1 MQVKVEN
8 PSDQPKKRVQLLET
22 ETTTGDDTK
31 GVKEAPKKRGRPKK
45 VIAETVTKA
54 APKIEEPE
62 SSTIKQDSI
71 DSKGNEQD
79 DPCPVCFEQPL
90 HPVKLPC
97 GHTYC
102 FLCAKGLCES
112 NIMSNAGTCSLCRS
126 VIPPHFFRHPQVHA
140 DQDVKA
146 KGNFFWYYE
155 GRNGWW
161 RFDERNN
168 ADLESSYQEGK
179 EMVHFLIC
187 GNMYVIDFKN
197 MVQYR
202 LDMTGRVRSIK
213 RECSEIAAKGVA
225 GLVSS
230 K

>member
-1 MQVKVEN
+1 MQIEVSHPN
-8 PSDQPKKRVQLLET
+8 DQPKKQVLET
-22 ETTTGDDTK
+22 EPTTGKDTK
-31 GVKEAPKKRGRPKK
+31 GVKKAPKKRGRPKK

-54 APKIEEPE
+54 EANIENSE
-62 SSTIKQDSI
+62 SIE
-71 DSKGNEQD
+71 SKSNEQD

-126 VIPPHFFRHPQVHA
+126 PIPPHFFRHPQVHV
-140 DQDVKA
+140 DQDAEKNH
-146 KGNFFWYYE
+146 GNFFWYYE

-168 ADLESSYQEGK
+168 DDLESAFQEGK
-179 EMVHFLIC
+179 GIVHFLIC

-197 MVQYR
+197 MVQFR
-202 LDMTGRVRSIK
+202 MDGSGRVRSIK
-213 RECSEIAAKGVA
+213 RESTEIANAKGVA